1 MLISRKGDKYFGQI
15 PEKILLVIQEKQ
27 HELFRRNENN
37 IELINKVKITPKQA
51 KSGCIVDIST
61 LENSIVSLTI
71 PKSTQNNAVFPIN
84 GYGLPHYKN
93 NYKRGNLLVT
103 IQVAEDTNG
112 KRAEMQNFIKHF
124 IKNT

>member
-1 MLISRKGDKYFGQI
+1 MLISRKGDKYSGQI

-51 KSGCIVDIST
+51 KSGCNVDIAT

-71 PKSTQNNAVFPIN
+71 PKSTQNNSVFPIN

-93 NYKRGNLLVT
+93 NSKRGNLLVT
-103 IQVAEDTNG
+103 IQVAEETKG
-112 KRAEMQNFIKHF
+112 TRAKMQNFI
-124 IKNT
+124 NNN